1 MSSSASKKDEPMN
14 EQQPATSSELP
25 EPGVSS
31 RRTAGSAAPLRIV
44 RHHVRAALAAL
55 VALVAIGGGTAY
67 AATRATS
74 RPIGTGVVVID
85 TNLAYQNASAAGTGI
100 VLTSSGE
107 ILTNN
112 HVIAGATTIRV
123 VVPKTTHTYTARVVG
138 YSTTAD
144 VAVLQLQKASNLK
157 TVKTGNAS
165 NLKLGARVTAVGN
178 AGGTGTLTSSRG
190 TVTGLNKTITV
201 QDDNGATEQLTG
213 LIETNATLQPGD
225 SGGPLL
231 NSVSRVVGIDTAAS
245 SSSPFAASASAS
257 ASASNDGYAIPI
269 GKATTIAKLIVSGKS
284 SSTVHVGATA
294 FLGVELGNRPSLAG
308 QGATIVGVVSGGPA
322 AAAGLVP
329 GDVITAAAGR
339 AVSGPS
345 DIEPIILA
353 HKPGEKI
360 TVTYTDAS
368 GQSQTATITLAIGP
382 PQ

>member
-1 MSSSASKKDEPMN
+1 MN

-25 EPGVSS
+25 EPSVSS
-31 RRTAGSAAPLRIV
+31 RRIARSVAPLRIM
-44 RHHVRAALAAL
+44 RRIHVRAALAAL
-55 VALVAIGGGTAY
+55 VALVAIGSGTAY
-67 AATRATS
+67 AATRTT
-74 RPIGTGVVVID
+74 RPPIGTGVVVID

-123 VVPKTTHTYTARVVG
+123 SVPKTTHTYTARVVG
-138 YSTTAD
+138 YDTTAD
-144 VAVLQLQKASNLK
+144 VAVLQLQKASNMK
-157 TVKTGNAS
+157 TVTTGSAS

-190 TVTGLNKTITV
+190 TVTGLNKSITV
-201 QDDNGATEQLTG
+201 RTDNGTTEQLTG

-231 NSVSRVVGIDTAAS
+231 NSAGRVVGIDTAAS
-245 SSSPFAASASAS
+245 SSSPFAVSASS
-257 ASASNDGYAIPI
+257 DGYTIPI
-269 GKATTIAKLIVSGKS
+269 GKATTIAKLIVSGKPS
-284 SSTVHVGATA
+284 ATVHIGATA
-294 FLGVELGNRPSLAG
+294 FLGVELGNRPSFAG
-308 QGATIVGVVSGGPA
+308 QGATIVGVVPGGPA

-339 AVSGPS
+339 AVTGPS

-353 HKPGEKI
+353 HKPGDK
-360 TVTYTDAS
+360 VTFITDAS
-368 GQSQTATITLAIGP
+368 GQSKTATITLASGP

>member
-1 MSSSASKKDEPMN
+1 MN
-14 EQQPATSSELP
+14 EQQPATSTESP
-25 EPGVSS
+25 EPSVSNG
-31 RRTAGSAAPLRIV
+31 RIPGSVAPLRIM
-44 RHHVRAALAAL
+44 RRIHFRAAL
-55 VALVAIGGGTAY
+55 VALVALGAIGSGTAY

-74 RPIGTGVVVID
+74 RPIGTGVVVVN
-85 TNLAYQNASAAGTGI
+85 TNLRYQNASAAGTGI

-157 TVKTGNAS
+157 TVKTGSAS

-178 AGGTGTLTSSRG
+178 AGGTGTLVSSRG

-201 QDDNGATEQLTG
+201 QDDNGATERLTG

-231 NSVSRVVGIDTAAS
+231 NSSGRVVGIDTAAS
-245 SSSPFAASASAS
+245 SSSPFASASS
-257 ASASNDGYAIPI
+257 DGYAIPI
-269 GKATTIAKLIVSGKS
+269 GKATTISKQIVSGKS
-284 SSTVHVGATA
+284 SATVHIGATA
-294 FLGVELGNRPSLAG
+294 FMGVQLGNGPSFAG
-308 QGATIVGVVSGGPA
+308 QGTTIVGLVPGGPA
-322 AAAGLVP
+322 AAARLVP
-329 GDVITAAAGR
+329 GDVITAVAGR
-339 AVSGPS
+339 AVSSPS

-353 HKPGEKI
+353 HKPGDKV

-368 GQSQTATITLAIGP
+368 GLSQTASITLAIGP

>member
-1 MSSSASKKDEPMN
+1 MSERKDEPMN

-25 EPGVSS
+25 EPSV
-31 RRTAGSAAPLRIV
+31 APLRIM
-44 RHHVRAALAAL
+44 RRIHVRAALVAL
-55 VALVAIGGGTAY
+55 VALVAIGSGTAY
-67 AATRATS
+67 AATRTTTP
-74 RPIGTGVVVID
+74 PIGTGVVVID

-123 VVPKTTHTYTARVVG
+123 SVPKTTHTYTARVVG
-138 YSTTAD
+138 YDTTAD

-157 TVKTGNAS
+157 TVTTGSAS

-190 TVTGLNKTITV
+190 TVTGLNKSITV
-201 QDDNGATEQLTG
+201 QTDNGTTEQLTG
-213 LIETNATLQPGD
+213 LIEANATLQPGD

-231 NSVSRVVGIDTAAS
+231 NSAGRVVGIDTAAS
-245 SSSPFAASASAS
+245 SSSPFAVSASS
-257 ASASNDGYAIPI
+257 DGYAIPI

-284 SSTVHVGATA
+284 SATVHIGATA
-294 FLGVELGNRPSLAG
+294 FLGVELGNGPSFAS
-308 QGATIVGVVSGGPA
+308 QGATIVGVVPGGPA

-339 AVSGPS
+339 AVTGPS
-345 DIEPIILA
+345 DIESIILA
-353 HKPGEKI
+353 HKPGDK
-360 TVTYTDAS
+360 VTFIYTDAS
-368 GQSQTATITLAIGP
+368 GQSQTATITLASGP

>member
-1 MSSSASKKDEPMN
+1 MSKRQA
-14 EQQPATSSELP
+14 ATSSGLS
-25 EPGVSS
+25 EPTVSS
-31 RRTAGSAAPLRIV
+31 GRAAPLKIM
-44 RHHVRAALAAL
+44 RHIHVRAALVAL

-123 VVPKTTHTYTARVVG
+123 VVPKTTHSYTARVVG

-178 AGGTGTLTSSRG
+178 AGGTGTLTSSSG

-231 NSVSRVVGIDTAAS
+231 NSAHRVVGIDTAAS
-245 SSSPFAASASAS
+245 SSSPFASASSDA
-257 ASASNDGYAIPI
+257 YAIPI
-269 GKATTIAKLIVSGKS
+269 GKATTIAKQIVSGKS
-284 SSTVHVGATA
+284 SATVHIGATA
-294 FLGVELGNRPSLAG
+294 FMGVQLENSPSFAG
-308 QGATIVGVVSGGPA
+308 QGATIVGVVPGEPA
-322 AAAGLVP
+322 ATAGLVP
-329 GDVITAAAGR
+329 GDVITAVAGR

-353 HKPGEKI
+353 HKPGDNV
-360 TVTYTDAS
+360 TVSYTDAS
-368 GQSQTATITLAIGP
+368 GQSQSATITLASGP